1 MFYGIGKQVL
11 EITKLAFSMIRSELP
26 LVVALCILNS
36 LIPALKVYDPELM
49 ISNIGYL
56 SLVERLIQLSTLF
69 IILERWRK
77 KFSGQARNVAGF
89 FLLGL
94 SLWVLNSSVM
104 FSPNIIGFI
113 LFVLGTV
120 LSYLWYLGLVV
131 IYFGGTLS
139 DSRIYISSDKL
150 LPFRIIGISAGIPLI
165 WAGVFYLLYP
175 DGREL
180 VSSMAAQGAWGIFW
194 VISSYLCL
202 AVLLSSKPKNFEPY
216 LEQRLETIA
225 VQGKLT
231 PKNCVTLAMIGALLI
246 AANTLRSLEQSPSP
260 TILIENVKA
269 DGNEVFVSLDLKD
282 ETFKFTGFVP
292 YYFSLRGESGTTI
305 SKNPKNVLED
315 KQPIIFIKRKERTK
329 LELTFSTD
337 RSGEGLTEL
346 KDLYLWYKN
355 VRLGQIVFLGGQ
367 AGRPDQS

>member
-11 EITKLAFSMIRSELP
+11 EVTKLAFGMIRSELP
-26 LVVALCILNS
+26 LVVALCLLNS

-49 ISNIGYL
+49 ISNIAYL
-56 SLVERLIQLSTLF
+56 SLVERLIQVSTLLV
-69 IILERWRK
+69 ILEGWRK
-77 KFSGQARNVAGF
+77 KLTGETRNLLGF
-89 FLLGL
+89 LLLGL
-94 SLWVLNSSVM
+94 SLWILNSSVM
-104 FSPNIIGFI
+104 FSPNIIGFV

-131 IYFGGTLS
+131 IYFGGTLT
-139 DSRIYISSDKL
+139 DSRSFVVSDKL

-175 DGREL
+175 DGREI
-180 VSSMAAQGAWGIFW
+180 VSSISAQGAWGIFW

-202 AVLLSSKPKNFEPY
+202 AVFLSSKPKNFEPY
-216 LEQRLETIA
+216 LEQRLETISL
-225 VQGKLT
+225 QGKLT

-246 AANTLRSLEQSPSP
+246 AANTLRSLEQPPSP

-269 DGNEVFVSLDLKD
+269 DGNNVIVSLDLKD
-282 ETFKFTGFVP
+282 ESFNFTGFVP

-305 SKNPKNVLED
+305 SKNPKSVLEG
-315 KQPIIFIKRKERTK
+315 KTSIIFVRRKDRTK

-337 RSGEGLTEL
+337 RSGEGLTGL

-355 VRLGQIVFLGGQ
+355 VKLGQIVFN
-367 AGRPDQS
+367 